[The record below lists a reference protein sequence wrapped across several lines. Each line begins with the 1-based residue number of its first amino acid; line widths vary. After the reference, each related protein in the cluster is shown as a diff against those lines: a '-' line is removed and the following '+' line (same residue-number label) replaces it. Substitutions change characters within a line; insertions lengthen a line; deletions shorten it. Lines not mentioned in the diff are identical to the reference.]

1 VYVSSFGI
9 TVDARFFC
17 CITEFEL
24 QFGFSLLVLH
34 SWSEEVVFMFSNCFG
49 SGVILVDIVICEI
62 QILKYDYEE
71 ACSDADHVYRLC
83 AFMLCLGFRRF
94 AVVRVNHVVK
104 R

>member
-49 SGVILVDIVICEI
+49 SGVILVDIVI
-62 QILKYDYEE
+62 LLFVRYKY
-71 ACSDADHVYRLC
+71 
-83 AFMLCLGFRRF
+83 
-94 AVVRVNHVVK
+94 
-104 R
+104 